1 VTAYFEF
8 ADGAHAT
15 LITSTGEAP
24 GTNRLEIAG
33 ERGRLVYENDK
44 IIFEKNEVPMTE
56 FSRTTREAFG
66 KPAVTTLDV
75 SAKDHGGQHN
85 DILKNFTD
93 AILDGATLL
102 SPAAEGIYS
111 VELANAV
118 LLSAWT
124 SAPVELPMNS
134 AVYEKALQQRIA
146 TSKPKAKPAVE
157 AVVADL
163 SKSFNK

>member
-1 VTAYFEF
+1 
-8 ADGAHAT
+8 
-15 LITSTGEAP
+15 
-24 GTNRLEIAG
+24 
-33 ERGRLVYENDK
+33 
-44 IIFEKNEVPMTE
+44 MTE

-66 KPAVTTLDV
+66 KPAVTTVDV
-75 SAKDHGGQHN
+75 SAKDHGGQHI

-102 SPAAEGIYS
+102 SPAAEGINS

-124 SAPVELPMNS
+124 HAPVDLPMNS

-146 TSKPKAKPAVE
+146 TSKPKAKPTVE
-157 AVVADL
+157 AVADL